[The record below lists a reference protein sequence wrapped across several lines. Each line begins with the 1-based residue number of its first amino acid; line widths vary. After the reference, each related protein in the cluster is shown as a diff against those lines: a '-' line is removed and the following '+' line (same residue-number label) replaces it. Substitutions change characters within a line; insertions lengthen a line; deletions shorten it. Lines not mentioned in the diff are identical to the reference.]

1 MEILLRNCA
10 AETVHLV
17 ADETPVVLTAGQEFA
32 LPAENGAVQ
41 IRFAN
46 TPTENAA
53 VKKLY
58 SSEMAL
64 GVLCTYDVSCADAQT
79 VLEIRDCFYDVEGI
93 SKWEF
98 GYIYFQL
105 IARSGVCK
113 LTACEAVNREE
124 VLKRHKQFKL
134 AEATV
139 DRVLGFSFVLT
150 ALETP
155 FRVRKIKWLCASDTI
170 LKMLGYETA

>member
-1 MEILLRNCA
+1 MGILLRNCA

-17 ADETPVVLTAGQEFA
+17 AGETPVALTAGQEFA
-32 LPAENGAVQ
+32 LSAENGAVQ
-41 IRFAN
+41 IRFS
-46 TPTENAA
+46 TVPTENAA

-64 GVLCTYDVSCADAQT
+64 GVLCTYDISCSEAQT
-79 VLEIRDCFYDVEGI
+79 VLEIHDCFYDVEGI

-98 GYIYFQL
+98 GYLYFQL
-105 IARSGVCK
+105 VARSGICK

-139 DRVLGFSFVLT
+139 DGVLGMSFILT

-170 LKMLGYETA
+170 LKMLGYEPA